1 MVGLYSDEARNINSQ
16 IQLYNIEKKQTM
28 PLEGY
33 AACFTEMPVTD
44 GNNSYKNGL
53 FCFCE
58 KKKAEQTQR
67 IHITE
72 IGNPAPGAAKFKIN
86 TELQMAPDAPG
97 DFPILM

>member
-1 MVGLYSDEARNINSQ
+1 
-16 IQLYNIEKKQTM
+16 M

-44 GNNSYKNGL
+44 GNNTYKNGL